1 MDKIPF
7 NKPYLTGNEKNNLE
21 SILNFKHF
29 ACNGQFAQK
38 CEQFFEQKYNFNKA
52 ILTTSC
58 TSALEICAI
67 LLNISQNDEIIIPSY
82 TYVSTANAFEK
93 QGAKIVFADS
103 KKDSPNI
110 DENEIEKLITN
121 KTKAIVVVHYA
132 GIAVDMHK
140 ILKIAKTYNLF
151 VIEDAAHSINSY
163 FKEKALGSFGNLA
176 TFSFHE
182 TKNIQCGEGG
192 MLVINDK
199 TLENRAEIVSM
210 NGTNK
215 SAFIKGNVAKYE
227 WVDIGSTF
235 LPNEITA
242 AFLLAQLEQID
253 IIQQKR
259 IEIWDN
265 YYNNLQILA
274 NNNKIILPK
283 INENETNNAHIFYF
297 FCKNKDERNELIKH
311 LKINNIQSSFHYS
324 SLHKSI
330 YFKNK
335 YANIISLP
343 NAEHIEDTLIRLPL
357 FFELTNSEINYI
369 TEKIIDFFD
378 YK

>member
-242 AFLLAQLEQID
+242 AFLLAQLEQIN

-265 YYNNLQILA
+265 YYNNLQILE

-283 INENETNNAHIFYF
+283 INEN
-297 FCKNKDERNELIKH
+297 
-311 LKINNIQSSFHYS
+311 
-324 SLHKSI
+324 
-330 YFKNK
+330 
-335 YANIISLP
+335 
-343 NAEHIEDTLIRLPL
+343 
-357 FFELTNSEINYI
+357 
-369 TEKIIDFFD
+369 
-378 YK
+378 